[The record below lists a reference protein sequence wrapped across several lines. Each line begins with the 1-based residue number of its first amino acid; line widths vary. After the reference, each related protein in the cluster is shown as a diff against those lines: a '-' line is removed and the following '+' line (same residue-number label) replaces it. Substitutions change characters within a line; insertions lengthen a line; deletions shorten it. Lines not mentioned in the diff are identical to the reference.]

1 MTDDITTTEN
11 TAASD
16 KRKTK
21 LIWLLQYA
29 VKSLIFGDL
38 IYSIHFVDISN
49 VSIVNAI
56 WLGALILMMISPIL
70 YFGVVLLM
78 LIIAAEFPR
87 KFRIERNFFTKHILN
102 VLIIAAGAALFTG
115 AFVVIGK
122 ASRAAAQKAFD
133 QGIDY
138 YVHNS
143 ETIIAVEPN
152 SYYEPDGVAGTGIAH
167 PSLFVDYDT
176 HSVAFLLDDHDFK
189 EYHLK
194 ENGGTPPG
202 EVQCE
207 IPIDPPG
214 KLLVSYYPGEENL
227 AHRTTG
233 LKLVMEDGTEYSCPV
248 TSEAFDNDYLSL
260 DARLDGSWY
269 AKNKISTNR

>member
-11 TAASD
+11 TAAPE
-16 KRKTK
+16 KRKNR
-21 LIWLLQYA
+21 LIWILQYA
-29 VKSLIFGDL
+29 VKSLIFGVI
-38 IYSIHFVDISN
+38 IYFVHFAESANI
-49 VSIVNAI
+49 I
-56 WLGALILMMISPIL
+56 WIGAFYLMIFSPIL
-70 YFGVVLLM
+70 YFGVLLLL
-78 LIIAAEFPR
+78 LILAAEFPR
-87 KFRIERNFFTKHILN
+87 RFRIEKTFFTKHILN
-102 VLIIAAGAALFTG
+102 MLIIAAGAAIFTG
-115 AFVVIGK
+115 VFVGIK
-122 ASRAAAQKAFD
+122 NATEAAAQKAFD
-133 QGIDY
+133 KSVDY

-143 ETIIAVEPN
+143 ETIMAVEPN
-152 SYYEPDGVAGTGIAH
+152 SYYETDGVAGTGIAH

-176 HSVAFLLDDHDFK
+176 HSVAFLLDNHDFK

-248 TSEAFDNDYLSL
+248 TSESFDNDYLSL

>member
-1 MTDDITTTEN
+1 MNDELNLPADAVSE
-11 TAASD
+11 
-16 KRKTK
+16 KRTSK
-21 LIWLLQYA
+21 LVWLLQYA
-29 VKSLIFGDL
+29 VKSLFFGVI
-38 IYSIHFVDISN
+38 IYFVHFAESANI
-49 VSIVNAI
+49 I
-56 WLGALILMMISPIL
+56 WMGWFFLMIISPVL
-70 YFGVVLLM
+70 YFGVLLLL
-78 LIIAAEFPR
+78 LILAAEFPKR
-87 KFRIERNFFTKHILN
+87 FRIERSFFTKHILN
-102 VLIIAAGAALFTG
+102 MLIIAAGAALFTW
-115 AFVVIGK
+115 AFVGIK
-122 ASRAAAQKAFD
+122 NASEAAAQEAFD
-133 QGIDY
+133 KSVDY

-143 ETIIAVEPN
+143 ETIMAVEPN
-152 SYYEPDGVAGTGIAH
+152 SYYEPNGVAGTGIAH

-233 LKLVMEDGTEYSCPV
+233 LKLIMEDGTEYSCPV
-248 TSEAFDNDYLSL
+248 TSEAFDNEYLSL
-260 DARLDGSWY
+260 DARVDGSDY
-269 AKNKISTNR
+269 AKYKLSPNR

>member
-11 TAASD
+11 TVAPE

-21 LIWLLQYA
+21 LIWLLQYT
-29 VKSLIFGDL
+29 VKSLIFGVI
-38 IYSIHFVDISN
+38 IYFVHFAESANI
-49 VSIVNAI
+49 I
-56 WLGALILMMISPIL
+56 WIGAFYLMIFSPIL
-70 YFGVVLLM
+70 YFGVLLLL
-78 LIIAAEFPR
+78 LILASEFPKR
-87 KFRIERNFFTKHILN
+87 FRIEKTFFTKHILN
-102 VLIIAAGAALFTG
+102 VLMIAAGAALFTG
-115 AFVVIGK
+115 AFVGIK
-122 ASRAAAQKAFD
+122 NAAEAAAQKAFD
-133 QGIDY
+133 QGVDY

-143 ETIIAVEPN
+143 ETIMAVEPN

-248 TSEAFDNDYLSL
+248 TSEAFDNEFLSL
-260 DARLDGSWY
+260 DARVDGSDY